1 MTWTP
6 LLRICAAAL
15 ALSTMSFAA
24 GVAGDLS
31 RPPPV
36 SGVSVVVRIPPEIAS
51 DAPRAG
57 PLPPLPRTSAA
68 AAAQPRNMHV
78 ARPVVAE
85 APVIQNETLA
95 LMLGEHESGHS
106 PPGVT
111 LVAFKGEPRKF
122 G

>member
-36 SGVSVVVRIPPEIAS
+36 SGVSVVVRIPPEIPD

-57 PLPPLPRTSAA
+57 PLPALPRTASAA
-68 AAAQPRNMHV
+68 ASPRVRHLASV
-78 ARPVVAE
+78 VVAE
-85 APVIQNETLA
+85 PPVVQNETLA
-95 LMLGEHESGHS
+95 LMTADHELEHSA
-106 PPGVT
+106 PGIA
-111 LVAFKGEPRKF
+111 LVAAKGEPRKL